1 MHGLLADNN
10 VQRHMLHLRDLLNGM
25 GLLDIL
31 DTVGVK
37 FLTLSDVGLPFDID
51 DRTLWKRC
59 QEDRLVL
66 FTDNRNAEND
76 VSLQATLTAMWKPG
90 DLPIITPTSKSKL
103 EQDAGYRER
112 VAADVAEILFGLVE
126 GKYRDR
132 DRIYVPL

>member
-1 MHGLLADNN
+1 VRGLLADNN
-10 VQRHMLHLRDLLNGM
+10 VQRHMLHLRDLLDGM
-25 GLLDIL
+25 GLLGIL

-51 DRTLWKRC
+51 DRMLWKRC
-59 QEDRLVL
+59 QEGRLVL

-126 GKYRDR
+126 RKYRDR